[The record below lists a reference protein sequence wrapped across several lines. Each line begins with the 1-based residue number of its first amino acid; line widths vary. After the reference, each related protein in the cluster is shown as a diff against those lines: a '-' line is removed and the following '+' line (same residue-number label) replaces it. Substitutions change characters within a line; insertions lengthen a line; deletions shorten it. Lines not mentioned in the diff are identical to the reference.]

1 MSERSVYAFQ
11 VRWLLHRKLISPEML
26 GALPSEDN
34 TDLSKILIA
43 NHLITR
49 DQSEELEEATIVAF
63 QDDDT
68 TALIDDSNEGTAVLN
83 DESREG
89 TVAMMDELEQLVENA
104 QKARTGPVIR
114 PTESGETVLSGSG
127 KAVLAGSGKVTL
139 PEDRE
144 DTVLATGSMMNEL
157 EQLVAKSR
165 SDKAN
170 ANKSESGDSLF
181 PTTFDPNFDSMS
193 IDQVPTRRNT
203 ALNTPARRPSS
214 RRYAQDRV
222 ESARLEQFASSDDD
236 ARDTVPIAANRL
248 LAKKNSSREAV
259 REAPRQVFGDYEI
272 VKKLSQ
278 GAMGE
283 IFEARHR
290 KLGHAVAIK
299 TILSEDPS
307 AEDKLRFEREA
318 KVLAQLEHPNIVRI
332 LDYGHQNNTSY
343 IVMELIEGEDLQ
355 DVVEA
360 AIQDKK
366 NLPALDWVIQKYS
379 EIASALGYCHS
390 RGIVHRDVKP
400 ANILIEKGTERPV
413 LIDFGLVTKNSKDLS
428 GSQSSIAGFT
438 QDVTRASAEFVRGT
452 PFFISPE
459 QVRADEFG
467 VVGTPSDVWAYGV
480 SLFFALTGQPPF
492 LGASIIDILEALLEQ
507 NPPAPSSLNPEVP
520 RWLDDLVLGCLKKH
534 SSYRPKMSEVFAR
547 LQDGKV
553 EPPRKNKRNRWYPVL
568 VAAVVLVIGTLLN
581 SVLWLFAPVPGSG
594 KEDGKEQSKV
604 LLERDSK
611 EPIIRAGVEVNA
623 LKVWA
628 ARSPRERLKLI
639 DLLHKKIGPDFD
651 PIPAMSFEFDGKEIM
666 IPRFRHRKTRA
677 EFQWVPGIRES
688 ERLLSD

>member
-1 MSERSVYAFQ
+1 MVLEDVSERSVYAFQ

-26 GALPSEDN
+26 GALPSDDN

-49 DQSEELEEATIVAF
+49 DQSEELEEATLAAF

-68 TALIDDSNEGTAVLN
+68 TALVDDSKEGTSILN
-83 DESREG
+83 DDSRED
-89 TVAMMDELEQLVENA
+89 TVAMMDELEKLVENA
-104 QKARTGPVIR
+104 KQARVGPQIQ
-114 PTESGETVLSGSG
+114 PTESGEAVLSGSG
-127 KAVLAGSGKVTL
+127 KVSV
-139 PEDRE
+139 PQDEE
-144 DTVLATGSMMNEL
+144 NTVVATGSMMSEL
-157 EQLVAKSR
+157 ENLVAKSR
-165 SDKAN
+165 LDKAK
-170 ANKSESGDSLF
+170 AIKSESGDSLF
-181 PTTFDPNFDSMS
+181 PTSFDPHYDGS

-203 ALNTPARRPSS
+203 ALNAPANRPANRPSS
-214 RRYAQDRV
+214 RTYIRDRI
-222 ESARLEQFASSDDD
+222 ESSRVDQYSSDDD

-259 REAPRQVFGDYEI
+259 RQQRQIFGDYEI

-283 IFEARHR
+283 IFEGRHL
-290 KLGHAVAIK
+290 KLGHSVAIK

-332 LDYGHQNNTSY
+332 LDYGHQRDTSY
-343 IVMELIEGEDLQ
+343 IVMELVDGKDLQ

-366 NLPALDWVIQKYS
+366 NLPPLDWVIEKYAD
-379 EIASALGYCHS
+379 IAGALTYCHS

-413 LIDFGLVTKNSKDLS
+413 LIDFGLVTKNSRELS

-467 VVGTPSDVWAYGV
+467 AVGTPSDVWAYGV

-520 RWLDDLVLGCLKKH
+520 RWLDDLVLACLKKH
-534 SSYRPKMSEVFAR
+534 SSYRPKMNEVFSR
-547 LQDGKV
+547 LREGDI
-553 EPPRKNKRNRWYPVL
+553 EAPRKHKRNRWYPVL
-568 VAAVVLVIGTLLN
+568 VAAIVLVLGTVLN
-581 SVLWLFAPVPGSG
+581 SGLWLIAPVPGNDDEAKREEAERKLNRESG
-594 KEDGKEQSKV
+594 G
-604 LLERDSK
+604 
-611 EPIIRAGVEVNA
+611 PIIRAGVDESA

-628 ARSPRERLKLI
+628 ARSPRQRLKLI
-639 DLLHKKIGPDFD
+639 DLLHKEIGPDFD
-651 PIPAMSFEFDGKEIM
+651 PIPAMSFEFNGKEIM